1 MSDYQKPVR
10 VGMVG
15 GGRDAFIGAV
25 HRMAASLDGSMD
37 LVAGA
42 LSSSPEKSIASAED
56 LGLDQDRSYPSWEEM
71 IAKEASRPAD
81 DRMEA
86 VIIVTP
92 NHVHFP
98 VAKAALEAG
107 FHVICDKP
115 LAMNA
120 EEADELVAIQSR
132 TGLVFAVT
140 YNYTGYPMVKQARHL
155 VRSGLIGNVRKIIVE
170 YNQGWLATPL
180 EKTGQKQA
188 DWRTDP
194 SRAGMGGAMG
204 DIGSHAE
211 NLASYVTGLRIT
223 KFSSDVTTHVEGRH
237 LDDDASV
244 LLHLDNGA
252 RGILT
257 ASQICTGCRNDLR
270 LRVWGTEGGLAWHQ
284 ESPNRLVQTSLAGPD
299 QIHHRADEAL
309 CDASLAGTRLPG
321 GHPEAFIEA
330 FANIYRSVAS
340 AIRAGRHDGE
350 VFDYPTIR
358 DGARG
363 VKFIAAVVSGSGCGW
378 SLFQEG
384 V

>member
-1 MSDYQKPVR
+1 MSDYQRPIR

-25 HRMAASLDGSMD
+25 HRMAASLDGSMC

-42 LSSSPEKSIASAED
+42 LSSTPERSLASARD
-56 LGLDQDRSYPSWEEM
+56 LGLDEERSYSSWEEM
-71 IAKEASRPAD
+71 ITKEASRPAN
-81 DRMEA
+81 DRIEA
-86 VIIVTP
+86 VVIVTP
-92 NHVHFP
+92 NHVHFA

-115 LAMNA
+115 LVMNEA
-120 EEADELVAIQSR
+120 EADELVAIQAR

-140 YNYTGYPMVKQARHL
+140 YNYTGYPMIKQARHL
-155 VRSGLIGNVRKIIVE
+155 VRNGAIGTVRKIIVE

-211 NLASYVTGLRIT
+211 NLVAYVTGLGIT
-223 KFSSDVTTHVEGRH
+223 EFSSDVTTHVEGRA

-244 LLHLDNGA
+244 LLRFENGA

-257 ASQICTGCRNDLR
+257 ASQICTGCQNDLR
-270 LRVWGTEGGLAWHQ
+270 LRVWGTAGGLAWHQ
-284 ESPNRLVQTSLAGPD
+284 ESLSL
-299 QIHHRADEAL
+299 EAEI
-309 CDASLAGTRLPG
+309 DIP
-321 GHPEAFIEA
+321 
-330 FANIYRSVAS
+330 
-340 AIRAGRHDGE
+340 
-350 VFDYPTIR
+350 
-358 DGARG
+358 GAR
-363 VKFIAAVVSGSGCGW
+363 F
-378 SLFQEG
+378 
-384 V
+384 

>member
-1 MSDYQKPVR
+1 MSDYQRPIR

-25 HRMAASLDGSMD
+25 HRMAASLDGSMC

-42 LSSSPEKSIASAED
+42 LSSTPERSLASARD
-56 LGLDQDRSYPSWEEM
+56 LGLDEERSYSSWEEM
-71 IAKEASRPAD
+71 ITKEASRPAN
-81 DRMEA
+81 DRIEA
-86 VIIVTP
+86 VVIVTP
-92 NHVHFP
+92 NHVHFA

-115 LAMNA
+115 LVMNEA
-120 EEADELVAIQSR
+120 EADELVAIQAR

-140 YNYTGYPMVKQARHL
+140 YNYTGYPMIKQARHL
-155 VRSGLIGNVRKIIVE
+155 VRNGAIGTVRKIIVE

-211 NLASYVTGLRIT
+211 NLVAYVTGLGIT
-223 KFSSDVTTHVEGRH
+223 EFSSDVTTHVEGRA

-244 LLHLDNGA
+244 LLRFENGA

-257 ASQICTGCRNDLR
+257 ASQICTGCQNDLR
-270 LRVWGTEGGLAWHQ
+270 LRVWGTAGGLAWHQ
-284 ESPNRLVQTSLAGPD
+284 ESPNRLVQNSIDGPE
-299 QIHHRADEAL
+299 QIHHRADGSL

-330 FANIYRSVAS
+330 FANIYRSAAS
-340 AIRAGRHDGE
+340 AIRAGRDDGE
-350 VFDYPTIR
+350 AFDYPTVR

-363 VKFIAAVVSGSGCGW
+363 VKFISAVVSNSGTGW